1 MRLLKTTLV
10 LSTLRILVMFASPA
24 LAQSPHYHSASGPAN
39 PSGRGVYND
48 SAQSGFQSGVMPGYQ
63 VIPGYQVMPGY
74 DGSGTTVAIPNS
86 DYR

>member
-24 LAQSPHYHSASGPAN
+24 LAQSPHHHSTSHPAN